1 MDTPTARRN
10 YPRIIAAV
18 LLVLG
23 LALVAMMVTTEG
35 ELGALPLGLVLAGVV
50 GLWLSRRRRRDA
62 KAE

>member
-1 MDTPTARRN
+1 MDTPAARRN

-35 ELGALPLGLVLAGVV
+35 EPGALPLALVLLGGS
-50 GLWLSRRRRRDA
+50 GLWIFRRRSV
-62 KAE
+62 